1 MTTRRWGLGATLLAA
16 ALVAVAVLPPRPIPE
31 QYNFAAAVLGF
42 SYRAWYG
49 GHSDYTEKVRR
60 VRDRYAE
67 GIAAPTHGATDM
79 RAARSPLA
87 LRSTREPV
95 VVVRDANV
103 PIDAAREWLREA
115 EAELAAYPRATKAG
129 VPAIIGLH
137 AASIFP
143 GSGRDF
149 YYSSARFVY
158 AEGRDTACIVD
169 VVIPPREAR
178 SARDF
183 PHPRPGGDGLGRC
196 ALYARYGIPGAD
208 IRAWYGLPAQWRWTN
223 DGQLR
228 WLLARRQTGRRQIDR
243 NSEWGYGVPPEY
255 LMCLESGLACE
266 GIFGL
271 RRGRDDENW
280 FYRGET
286 AVLIAD
292 LLISRGPEGFVR
304 FWRSALP
311 VDSALQGAYG
321 APIGSLGREAL
332 LRRLIPPAPA
342 GAHRGAA
349 ATAIAWLAG
358 FLGLAM
364 VLSRR
369 QTMGV

>member
-42 SYRAWYG
+42 SYRAWYS

-67 GIAAPTHGATDM
+67 GIAAPTHGAIDL
-79 RAARSPLA
+79 RAASGPLA

-95 VVVRDANV
+95 VVVRDADV

-115 EAELAAYPRATKAG
+115 EAELAAFPRATKAG

-137 AASIFP
+137 TASIFP

-149 YYSSARFVY
+149 FYGFVY
-158 AEGRDTACIVD
+158 AEGRDTACIAD
-169 VVIPPREAR
+169 VVIPRESR
-178 SARDF
+178 STRDF
-183 PHPRPGGDGLGRC
+183 RHPRPGGWDGLGRC
-196 ALYARYGIPGAD
+196 ALYVRYGIPGAGV
-208 IRAWYGLPAQWRWTN
+208 RTWYGLPPQWRWT
-223 DGQLR
+223 GGGVR
-228 WLLARRQTGRRQIDR
+228 WELARRSSPRRQIDR
-243 NSEWGYGVPPEY
+243 IRDMWWGYDWPGFLTCLNSGV
-255 LMCLESGLACE
+255 ACE
-266 GIFGL
+266 GVFNPRQG
-271 RRGRDDENW
+271 GDDERW
-280 FYRGET
+280 YISGEKGI
-286 AVLIAD
+286 LIAD

-304 FWRSALP
+304 FWRSPLP
-311 VDSALQGAYG
+311 VDSALQAAYG
-321 APIGSLGREAL
+321 LPVGALGREAL
-332 LRRLIPPAPA
+332 LRRFIPPPPA
-342 GAHRGAA
+342 GTHRGAA
-349 ATAIAWLAG
+349 ATAVVWLAG